1 MKKYFIPLTVILFL
15 VTAPGFKLQQQ
26 TETSFK
32 TITIGNQTW
41 MTENYSAPT
50 QKSWVYDRD
59 SIANKKYGRLYFWS
73 NAMAA
78 APKGW
83 HLPSLDEWT
92 KLINNLGGDST
103 AALQLLDGG
112 TSGLNLLFGG
122 HRSANITPE
131 EMFDLK
137 DQFGYYW
144 TSTQEGE
151 QMAYAIELRKGVAYI
166 VKNHFRRANGFSVRY
181 VKDTK

>member
-1 MKKYFIPLTVILFL
+1 MKKFFILLLPILFL
-15 VTAPGFKLQQQ
+15 ITASGFKLQQQ
-26 TETSFK
+26 TENTFK
-32 TITIGNQTW
+32 TITIGNQIW
-41 MTENYSAPT
+41 MTENYSVPMP
-50 QKSWVYDRD
+50 KSWFYDRD
-59 SIANKKYGRLYFWS
+59 SVANKTQGRLYFWS

-78 APKGW
+78 TPKGW

-92 KLINNLGGDST
+92 QLINNLGGDST
-103 AALQLLDGG
+103 AAPKLLDGG
-112 TSGLNLLFGG
+112 TSGLNLLLGG

-137 DQFGYYW
+137 NQYGYYW

-181 VKDTK
+181 VKDR